1 VTDRRPAA
9 LDWLLLV
16 VLVIDSVLLALV
28 EVFFLPL
35 RLDGTL
41 LPDVGQ
47 VPFPVTAVLALVTM
61 PLLIS
66 RAARVSTRL
75 LVAGAPLWVWL
86 ATIAVVGTVGVENM
100 VLLQDWRTL
109 LLLACGAL
117 PAAVALGNSMGRRSA
132 AARQVS
138 ARESSSGN
146 DDAAGSRAGRTG

>member
-1 VTDRRPAA
+1 V
-9 LDWLLLV
+9 LLV
-16 VLVIDSVLLALV
+16 VLVLDSVLLALV

-41 LPDVGQ
+41 LPDLGQ
-47 VPFPVTAVLALVTM
+47 VPFPITVVVALVTM
-61 PLLIS
+61 PWLIS
-66 RAARVSTRL
+66 RAATVSGRL

-86 ATIAVVGTVGVENM
+86 VTIAVVGTVGAENM

-132 AARQVS
+132 AARRVS
-138 ARESSSGN
+138 RRESSTGSG
-146 DDAAGSRAGRTG
+146 DAAGSPARRTG